1 MHNCFLL
8 LGASSDVCIEF
19 IKKHR
24 WNDDDCILAQYHRN
38 DAALKEIQ
46 KNIAAEMILRQ
57 ADFTNIDSTKNFA
70 DFVAEKIFVPT
81 HILHA
86 PAVPINNKRFTELD
100 WTDFDNQL
108 NVQCR
113 SLVIVLQSVIKKM
126 AKAKR
131 GKIIITLSSATVGMP
146 PKFLSGY
153 VTAKYALM
161 GLAKSLAVEYA
172 QKNIQVNMISPSMME
187 TKFLADV
194 HPSIVE
200 KSALDNPLKRNATPS
215 DAANLIEFLFSTE
228 SDFINGANV
237 PITGGE
243 NF

>member
-1 MHNCFLL
+1 
-8 LGASSDVCIEF
+8 
-19 IKKHR
+19 
-24 WNDDDCILAQYHRN
+24 
-38 DAALKEIQ
+38 
-46 KNIAAEMILRQ
+46 MILRQ
-57 ADFTNIDSTKNFA
+57 ADFTDVDSTKE
-70 DFVAEKIFVPT
+70 FVTFIAEKNFVPT

-131 GKIIITLSSATVGMP
+131 GKIIITLSSATVGVP
-146 PKFLSGY
+146 PKFLSNY

-172 QKNIQVNMISPSMME
+172 PKNIQFNMLSPSMME

-200 KSALDNPLKRNATPS
+200 KSALDNPLKRLAAPS
-215 DAANLIEFLFSTE
+215 DVANLIEFLFSTE
-228 SDFINGANV
+228 SDFINGINV

>member
-86 PAVPINNKRFTELD
+86 PAVPISNQRFTELD
-100 WTDFDNQL
+100 WTDFDNQIS
-108 NVQCR
+108 VQCR